1 MRGYGE
7 GVSGRR
13 IVRWAVRCMLVT
25 YAGETSQT
33 CPGSKVSWHMGDTVQ
48 VMPRSEMMF
57 ARRPTPLEGRISGDR
72 GVGD

>member
-1 MRGYGE
+1 
-7 GVSGRR
+7 
-13 IVRWAVRCMLVT
+13 MLVT